1 MLHELILA
9 ARTLSKRLSYSLAVI
24 ATLALGIGATT
35 VMFSVADAA
44 LLRPLPFSDPDRLLF
59 LTGVAGPQRVPR
71 GGSFPEVAD
80 WRALNQTLED
90 VSHYDYTPLNLRIG
104 TNVERIPA
112 EMVNAGF
119 FKLLGVQPALGRT
132 FLPDE
137 DKVPGR
143 NPVAVI
149 SYGLWRERFGG
160 DPNILDRTLQLNDRT
175 FTIVGVMP
183 ERFAGVSFDTVIW
196 VPSMM
201 VTLTSSPAVVENR
214 GTRWL
219 GAIGR
224 LRSGVPIERAQEDLN
239 RVAALL
245 EERHPDSNRERGVQL
260 QGMRNALLG
269 STRGMVAALFGAVL
283 LFMLVAC
290 ANVAGLQLA
299 RAASMRREL
308 AVRLALGARRWHVLR
323 QLLTESLVLALVAG
337 TAGTLAAAW
346 ALGSLITLMPA
357 GALPPHVQPSIDPRA
372 IGFALVMA
380 VAGGL
385 LVSILPAIAAMRG
398 DLAATMKG
406 GTRSAGPGL
415 GSIRRPSSQQAL
427 VVAEIALA
435 MALLSGAGLMV
446 RSLERQTHVRLG
458 FDPEPVTVAQLTL
471 PTGRYEAPTRVTFV
485 ERLTAELGRIP
496 GVNAAAVATSLP
508 FTGSA
513 SASIMVP
520 EGARGED
527 DARRYYRN
535 SVTPDFFS
543 ALGIT
548 MLRGRAFTESDR
560 AGAPLVAV
568 INAGSAKQF
577 WGTVDAVG
585 KRFRLGTAADAPV
598 VEIVGVAD
606 DARFRDLTTDLS
618 AARVEPDVYFPFAQ
632 RPDRNIEIAVQSKG
646 TAALSLTDLQ
656 RVVAAID
663 PGLPLYQVQRLN
675 DALRQQTATPRFG
688 SALLTI
694 FSAGALMLAAVG
706 LYSLIAYVVGLS
718 RKEIGIRLALGA
730 DSRRIVS
737 LIVGKAMALV
747 AVGLALG
754 AAGAIGVGRALENQ
768 LFQTPGVDPAV
779 FGTVAV
785 LLLMVSAIASII
797 PTRGAVRVDAQ
808 AALRSE

>member
-71 GGSFPEVAD
+71 GGGFLEVAD
-80 WRALNQTLED
+80 WRALNETLED
-90 VSHYDYTPLNLRIG
+90 VSHYDYTPLNLSIG
-104 TNVERIPA
+104 TNSERIAA

-119 FKLLGVQPALGRT
+119 FKLLGVQPVLGRT
-132 FLPDE
+132 FLPEE

-149 SYGLWRERFGG
+149 SHAMWRERFGG
-160 DPNILDRTLQLNDRT
+160 DPGVLTRTLQLNDRT
-175 FTIVGVMP
+175 FSIVGVMP
-183 ERFAGVSFDTVIW
+183 EGFAGVSFDTAVW

-201 VTLTSSPAVVENR
+201 VTLTSSPAIVENR

-224 LRSGVPIERAQEDLN
+224 LRNGVPIERAQEDLN

-245 EERHPDSNRERGVQL
+245 EERHPATNRERGVQL
-260 QGMRNALLG
+260 NDMRNGLLG

-346 ALGSLITLMPA
+346 ALGSLISLMPT

-372 IGFALVMA
+372 IAFALVMA
-380 VAGGL
+380 LAGGL
-385 LVSILPAIAAMRG
+385 LVSILPAVAAMRG

-427 VVAEIALA
+427 VVTEIALA
-435 MALLSGAGLMV
+435 MALLSAAGLMV

-458 FDPEPVTVAQLTL
+458 FDPDPVTVAQLTM
-471 PTGRYEAPTRVTFV
+471 PAGRYEAPTRVTFV
-485 ERLTAELGRIP
+485 ERLTAQLRQIP
-496 GVNAAAVATSLP
+496 GVNTAAVATSLP
-508 FTGSA
+508 FTGNSNA
-513 SASIMVP
+513 SNLIP
-520 EGARGED
+520 EGANAED
-527 DARRYYRN
+527 GALRYFRF

-548 MLRGRAFTESDR
+548 VVRGRAFTDTDR
-560 AGAPLVAV
+560 AGAPLVAL
-568 INAGSAKQF
+568 INASGAKRL
-577 WGTVDAVG
+577 WGTIDVVG
-585 KRFRLGTAADAPV
+585 RRFRMGATGPS
-598 VEIVGVAD
+598 VEIVGVAA
-606 DARFRDLTTDLS
+606 DARFRDLTTDLA
-618 AARVEPDVYFPFAQ
+618 AARVEPDVYFPYAQ
-632 RPDRNIEIAVQSKG
+632 RPDRDIEIAVQSKG
-646 TAALSLTDLQ
+646 TAALSLADLQ
-656 RVVAAID
+656 RAVAALD
-663 PGLPLYQVQRLN
+663 PGLPLYRVQRLN

-688 SALLTI
+688 SALLMI

-706 LYSLIAYVVGLS
+706 LYSLIAYIVGLS

-730 DSRRIVS
+730 DARRIVS

-747 AVGLALG
+747 TVGLAIG
-754 AAGAIGVGRALENQ
+754 VAGAIAAGRALENQ
-768 LFQTPGVDPAV
+768 LFQTPGIDPAIL
-779 FGTVAV
+779 GTVA
-785 LLLMVSAIASII
+785 LLLLIVSVIASII